1 MIEQFIVTRL
11 TREQFHVEQLI
22 VEQFLVT
29 RLPPKMQVRTIFLVT
44 RSIILVAR
52 FLLVHRSSISN
63 T

>member
-29 RLPPKMQVRTIFLVT
+29 QLPPKTQVSTILLVT

-52 FLLVHRSSISN
+52 FLLVHRSDISN